1 LKDNKQYSFEQFEA
15 NLLFRISMF
24 VSYSIERLEKKIYES
39 SDNLTSYIDKRKRI
53 VQKIEE
59 FEKEIKEILND

>member
-1 LKDNKQYSFEQFEA
+1 MKDNKQYSFEQFEA